1 MKKIILSLF
10 TLLTVT
16 ATTAF
21 AQQKERHE
29 MTGTS
34 VVINAPDYRNSR
46 SIESVNEDGREFIM
60 GKNRVYDN
68 AKNGE
73 PAKGIQPYAEY
84 AIKSQMGGGR
94 FVVTVTYKIDKDER
108 KANKKDD
115 RYIQIALDE
124 HSPERIELKN
134 SASGHL
140 KATAEFDMAFL
151 RGKNHLV
158 KLWLPSK
165 GVMIDKIAIRR
176 KIIK

>member
-1 MKKIILSLF
+1 MKKIIFSLL
-10 TLLTVT
+10 TLLGVT
-16 ATTAF
+16 ATSAV
-21 AQQKERHE
+21 AQQSERHE

-34 VVINAPDYRNSR
+34 VTINAPDYRTSR
-46 SIESVNEDGREFIM
+46 SIDKITEDGREFIM
-60 GKNRVYDN
+60 GKDRVYNN

-73 PAKGIQPYAEY
+73 PTNALQPYAEY
-84 AIKSQMGGGR
+84 AIKSQMSGGR
-94 FVVTVTYKIDKDER
+94 FVVTITYKIEKEER
-108 KANKKDD
+108 KANKNTN
-115 RYIQIALDE
+115 RYIRLALDE

-134 SASGHL
+134 SAAGYL

-151 RGKNHLV
+151 RGKNHVV